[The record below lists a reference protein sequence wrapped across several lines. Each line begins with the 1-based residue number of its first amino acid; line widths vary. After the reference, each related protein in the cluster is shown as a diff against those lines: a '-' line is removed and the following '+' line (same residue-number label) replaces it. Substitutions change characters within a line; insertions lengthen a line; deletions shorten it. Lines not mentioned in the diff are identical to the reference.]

1 MINVLANDTDVDT
14 PYEIQIFTI
23 NNFSSAVNGTAS
35 VNSNQIRYTPNF
47 GYSGTEILSYRT
59 IDQSGAISNTG
70 TITINVTIAN
80 TAPTVVG
87 TGYTFN
93 EDIQLVSTLT

>member
-23 NNFSSAVNGTAS
+23 VSFSAPANGTLLI
-35 VNSNQIRYTPNF
+35 NSNQLRYTPNLGF
-47 GYSGTEILSYRT
+47 SGTEVFSYRMT
-59 IDQSGAISNTG
+59 DQSGALSNSGVVTVS
-70 TITINVTIAN
+70 VTIAN
-80 TAPTVVG
+80 TPPNVTG

-93 EDIQLVSTLT
+93 EDTLLSRTLT